1 MPRTAFAGSL
11 AAARR
16 APRAGFTLIELMV
29 VVGIAALLLTISA
42 TAFFGASRTEN
53 LTRSRNQLRDVLL
66 MARQQACITQK
77 PHVVICYNVDSEIE
91 VGGATQQVEQ
101 GRFALFRYVGRVW
114 PQGDKLAAPFGF
126 QRDLL
131 STLTVRERVL
141 NLDKPDQGV
150 GGSPFM
156 RVSAVARD
164 DNLLSDDSDDANDGN
179 AISRLSYEYYDG
191 QTLNLVY
198 AGNMNTGSNKLG
210 FYVAELDRSSGES
223 QPFPLGVRVTGTYSL
238 PRGFAFS
245 NDRTAFVFT
254 PDGLVR
260 KGGTVSASM
269 SVGGGNNAPSFS
281 IDVATDG
288 SVTIK

>member
-1 MPRTAFAGSL
+1 MPSNAFAGPL

-77 PHVVICYNVDSEIE
+77 PHVVVCYNVDSEIE
-91 VGGATQQVEQ
+91 VGGTTQKVEQ

-114 PQGDKLAAPFGF
+114 PQGDKLAAPFGL

-131 STLTVRERVL
+131 STLSVRERL
-141 NLDKPDQGV
+141 INIDKPDQSA
-150 GGSPFM
+150 GGSQFM
-156 RVSAVARD
+156 RVVAVARD
-164 DNLLSDDSDDANDGN
+164 DNLLSDDTDSANQGN

-191 QTLNLVY
+191 QKLDLVY
-198 AGNMNTGSNKLG
+198 GGNMNTGANKLG
-210 FYVAELDRSSGES
+210 FYVAELDRSTGES
-223 QPFPLGVRVTGTYSL
+223 KPFPLGARVTGTYTL
-238 PRGFAFS
+238 PRGYAFS
-245 NDRTAFVFT
+245 DNRTAFVFT

-260 KGGTVSASM
+260 EGGTLSATM
-269 SVGGGNNAPSFS
+269 SVGGGGNAPSFS
-281 IDVATDG
+281 INVATDG
-288 SVTIK
+288 SVTIR